1 MHSNGIKRNRSY
13 GSKTNATSYEMSAVG
28 LPSTHNSTEH
38 STNISSS
45 ITIAIGSFTSGSNT
59 LAYSAMMR
67 KYYYLYP
74 FFNTSMDAQRQ

>member
-1 MHSNGIKRNRSY
+1 
-13 GSKTNATSYEMSAVG
+13 MSAVG
-28 LPSTHNSTEH
+28 LPSSHYSIEH

-45 ITIAIGSFTSGSNT
+45 ITTAIGSFTFGSNT

-74 FFNTSMDAQRQ
+74 FCNTVMDAQRQ